1 MYLSDEDKMMRDPNI
16 KWTSPS
22 VITNKGVN
30 MYLVIEE
37 TKYDHATPMYNV
49 KSQDESFSIA
59 QKKKEALELLNE
71 RDDRNYY
78 VTGLPV
84 KS

>member
-37 TKYDHATPMYNV
+37 TTYDHVTPMYNV
-49 KSQDESFSIA
+49 KSQDESFSNA

-78 VTGLPV
+78 VTALPL

>member
-1 MYLSDEDKMMRDPNI
+1 
-16 KWTSPS
+16 
-22 VITNKGVN
+22 

-37 TKYDHATPMYNV
+37 TTFNHVTSIYHV
-49 KSQDESFSIA
+49 KSQDKSFSIA

-71 RDDRNYY
+71 RDDCNYY
-78 VTGLPV
+78 VTALPV